1 MVIKWY
7 TLHIGGKIMAQTTSY
22 KKQRVPI
29 TELLQNSIKTLRK
42 QYNKRGDIL
51 SKELDKGASYIS
63 QIENG
68 KIKEIDFDSLM
79 CIFKAIYSV
88 PEVEFI
94 KLFSSYIDSLLI
106 EQTKSQLVKE
116 NWIHIFLVQEIP
128 YPVTDWVINFIQNKL
143 NSLGKSPYDLIQ
155 EINRNHQL
163 QSWYYGSN
171 YYPNKAYVIAQEPS
185 VYDSLEEFKLSI
197 TTVYKL
203 EDNYIDDILNRK
215 ITSINYINM
224 EIIFRQLFS
233 MESDYLPSVLEKV
246 SKIMI
251 DNNFLNTF
259 ERYDFLQRKNSS
271 IVSEN
276 SQEFIFYDKLV
287 TNYKEKY
294 QKLKSEVF
302 DKIDDSLE
310 NYYRANS
317 AYSCETIDKM
327 LKNFD
332 SDPGLMLAILSASV
346 YEIPMDFHYRFM
358 EDFRSLLKKYSKIDP
373 YQ

>member
-116 NWIHIFLVQEIP
+116 NWIHIRNTISS
-128 YPVTDWVINFIQNKL
+128 NR
-143 NSLGKSPYDLIQ
+143 LG
-155 EINRNHQL
+155 
-163 QSWYYGSN
+163 
-171 YYPNKAYVIAQEPS
+171 
-185 VYDSLEEFKLSI
+185 
-197 TTVYKL
+197 
-203 EDNYIDDILNRK
+203 
-215 ITSINYINM
+215 
-224 EIIFRQLFS
+224 
-233 MESDYLPSVLEKV
+233 
-246 SKIMI
+246 
-251 DNNFLNTF
+251 
-259 ERYDFLQRKNSS
+259 
-271 IVSEN
+271 
-276 SQEFIFYDKLV
+276 
-287 TNYKEKY
+287 Y
-294 QKLKSEVF
+294 Q
-302 DKIDDSLE
+302 
-310 NYYRANS
+310 
-317 AYSCETIDKM
+317 
-327 LKNFD
+327 
-332 SDPGLMLAILSASV
+332 
-346 YEIPMDFHYRFM
+346 FHT
-358 EDFRSLLKKYSKIDP
+358 KQIK
-373 YQ
+373 